1 MAVRAMYEYGGF
13 WSLYVFRPGLGM
25 VEDCSVMQQQQQQ
38 LQSGVMIRHIAPRDR
53 HDVTHWL
60 NDDSTHSPAKHACLF
75 QNGRMVYKNCF
86 IFANMINCQVV
97 MR

>member
-38 LQSGVMIRHIAPRDR
+38 LQSGVMIPHIAPRDR

-60 NDDSTHSPAKHACLF
+60 NDDSTHSPAKTCMPFPEWFTKIASF
-75 QNGRMVYKNCF
+75 PRT
-86 IFANMINCQVV
+86 
-97 MR
+97 